1 MHAGLRSARSKSTG
15 SSGELDDARSSQVKS
30 HVSARIGTRFA
41 RVLSGGELFYWL
53 APLIVVLEL
62 VGSVFDAP
70 VPATLC
76 FLALF
81 VGALWLAPDVFAP
94 GEAERRWPRR
104 VLGVLALLAGAS
116 AFSFGVLR
124 FASPENLPKLEL
136 PRWLSS
142 AEWRIL
148 LPVAG
153 AYALS
158 LTPSLLRGKRLGP
171 RDHERMG
178 ILIALAFIVM
188 LDSRIRVQSLLV
200 LPYQTPTGGIVLRI
214 AGGLLLLLL
223 VVPRLSTGVRLLVLI
238 VAALAVRVVGLGAWE
253 LDPVTRDMLPL
264 AKSAQDGFIRGE
276 NPYAIYQ
283 MQRGSEVPLTYLPGM
298 WLIHGIPRL
307 FGADLRFLGVAVD
320 AIVAGSLWWAAGA
333 VSPRF
338 IERARGFVIG
348 FSAVWLFSP
357 SVHWNGIYAEP
368 HAWWGVLAILLA
380 AVMRRSWWIAAAAL
394 GVALAT
400 RQFAAVVAP
409 FVLIALI
416 KDLGFKQALPRIA
429 VTGTLAALL
438 LVPFVAW
445 DADMF
450 FFGTLRWLLEY
461 GPVHE
466 SWFWGKLGFSG
477 TLYRIDATEWMPRAQ
492 LGAVLVMAVLAP
504 FVKGARAFIA
514 PAGTAYVLFVMF
526 NGIIWDSFYL
536 GCALFAAF
544 ACAAG
549 YEPRALEARVVPV
562 RSPAYALSV
571 GLLASSVAAFVGLA
585 VALFRAFDDSGRKDV
600 QARLVGSQ
608 RARDA
613 VLDRSDRRLA
623 FVKGR
628 WLVEP
633 RERVARFGYDPFERS
648 FGALGVLGSERLW
661 LVSRTDR
668 DDALFGAL
676 ERFSEPFMLE
686 SFGRYRVLGVSVP
699 AVATRLSALESPDAP
714 RARRCDASGVAGEWH
729 VVQARA
735 GESRTL
741 TFHEVLLRDSL
752 ALLGAIEDRSIA
764 WGRPPVH
771 VALFVDGR
779 RTATLRLENR
789 HGVRFE
795 AADTRRLEGKHAL
808 DLVISSKDP
817 RPRGVCIETLALGG
831 APALR

>member
-223 VVPRLSTGVRLLVLI
+223 VVPRLSTGVRLLLLI

-264 AKSAQDGFIRGE
+264 AKSAQDGFFRGE

-429 VTGTLAALL
+429 VTGTLAAQARLL
-438 LVPFVAW
+438 RHAVSHRRHRV
-445 DADMF
+445 DA
-450 FFGTLRWLLEY
+450 
-461 GPVHE
+461 
-466 SWFWGKLGFSG
+466 
-477 TLYRIDATEWMPRAQ
+477 
-492 LGAVLVMAVLAP
+492 
-504 FVKGARAFIA
+504 
-514 PAGTAYVLFVMF
+514 
-526 NGIIWDSFYL
+526 
-536 GCALFAAF
+536 
-544 ACAAG
+544 ACAARSG
-549 YEPRALEARVVPV
+549 ARDGSACAVREGRARVHRTGGYRLRAV
-562 RSPAYALSV
+562 RDVQRHHLGQFLSW
-571 GLLASSVAAFVGLA
+571 L
-585 VALFRAFDDSGRKDV
+585 RAF
-600 QARLVGSQ
+600 
-608 RARDA
+608 
-613 VLDRSDRRLA
+613 
-623 FVKGR
+623 
-628 WLVEP
+628 
-633 RERVARFGYDPFERS
+633 
-648 FGALGVLGSERLW
+648 
-661 LVSRTDR
+661 
-668 DDALFGAL
+668 
-676 ERFSEPFMLE
+676 
-686 SFGRYRVLGVSVP
+686 
-699 AVATRLSALESPDAP
+699 
-714 RARRCDASGVAGEWH
+714 
-729 VVQARA
+729 
-735 GESRTL
+735 
-741 TFHEVLLRDSL
+741 
-752 ALLGAIEDRSIA
+752 
-764 WGRPPVH
+764 
-771 VALFVDGR
+771 
-779 RTATLRLENR
+779 
-789 HGVRFE
+789 
-795 AADTRRLEGKHAL
+795 
-808 DLVISSKDP
+808 
-817 RPRGVCIETLALGG
+817 RGVCLRRRLRASSARSQGGTRAKPRVRAFGRAAGIVSGRIRRARGGAFSSFRRQRPQGRASAAGGESTRARCRSRSFRPAPRVRQGPVAGRTARARGTVRLRSLRALVRRARSARLRATLA
-831 APALR
+831 RFQNRSR